1 MLQTILVYGLAMG
14 AIYTL
19 VAVAYN
25 VMFSASRVM
34 SFTAGQLGMLGGVL
48 GSLFIMRLGLPTL
61 LGTVAALGGCAV
73 VGVLTELVAVRPV
86 LGSLEKHLYVLTTLA
101 FALMIQQFTA
111 IEWSTEPQPFPHLFG
126 GGVDARLWLPMVACV
141 VAIVL
146 LELLMRRTLLGHAFI
161 AIAED
166 TFAARALGL
175 PERRLRMTSFA
186 IAGVMGGLAGFAGG
200 ELMKAFF
207 GNGPD
212 LTLYGFIPVA
222 LGGIG
227 NNRGA
232 IVAGIGTGIFQ
243 QAVDSL
249 GGGLAGEVATFG
261 AFITLLL
268 IMPEG
273 VFGASRARRV

>member
-1 MLQTILVYGLAMG
+1 MYGLAMG
-14 AIYTL
+14 SIYTL
-19 VAVAYN
+19 IAVAYN

-48 GSLFIMRLGLPTL
+48 GSAFIMRLGLPVL
-61 LGTVAALGGCAV
+61 AGTIAALGGCAI
-73 VGVLTELVAVRPV
+73 VGVITELVAVRPV

-111 IEWSTEPQPFPHLFG
+111 IEWSTEPQPFPHLLG
-126 GGVDARLWLPMVACV
+126 AGVDARLWLPMVACA
-141 VAIVL
+141 VAVVL
-146 LELLMRRTLLGHAFI
+146 LELLMRRTLLGHAFV

-207 GNGPD
+207 GNGPE

-232 IVAGIGTGIFQ
+232 IVAGLGTGIFQ

-261 AFITLLL
+261 AFIALLL
-268 IMPEG
+268 IVPEG
-273 VFGASRARRV
+273 LFGASTARRV